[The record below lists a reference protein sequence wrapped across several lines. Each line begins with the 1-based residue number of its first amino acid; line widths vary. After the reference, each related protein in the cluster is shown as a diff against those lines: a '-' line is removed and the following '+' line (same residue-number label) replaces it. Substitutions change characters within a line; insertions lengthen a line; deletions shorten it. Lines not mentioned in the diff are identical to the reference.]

1 MAKKKFDPKAKAK
14 RQKMIAAVGGVLLL
28 GLLAF
33 QVPRTM
39 KMLKQNQG
47 TSSSS
52 STAATSTTATPG
64 STPLAPPALGGSAT
78 SGASVASATAT
89 SVDGVN
95 DPSNPLPPAAGQLVS
110 FSKFQSK
117 DPFHQ
122 QITNCETGA
131 DSGSNAGSG
140 SASDGSSACAA
151 VTKAAAK
158 AAAKKTPASGAAV
171 SVKAATTKP
180 ASAGPAAPKVTN
192 ATIAVN
198 GIANQVSIG
207 SSFPASAP
215 VFTLVS
221 LTPRA
226 AKIGIAGG
234 SYENGVATVTLAK
247 GKTVTLM
254 NTADG
259 MRYVLRLVTVG

>member
-52 STAATSTTATPG
+52 TPAASTTATPG
-64 STPLAPPALGGSAT
+64 STPLAPPALDG

-89 SVDGVN
+89 SVDGVS

-110 FSKFQSK
+110 FSKFKSK

-122 QITNCETGA
+122 QVTECGAAA
-131 DSGSNAGSG
+131 DSNSDSTG
-140 SASDGSSACAA
+140 SATCAA
-151 VTKAAAK
+151 DTPKAPAK
-158 AAAKKTPASGAAV
+158 KKTPASGV
-171 SVKAATTKP
+171 VVITKGTTAKT
-180 ASAGPAAPKVTN
+180 ASSAKVTK
-192 ATIAVN
+192 AKITVN
-198 GIANQVSIG
+198 GSPSSVAVG
-207 SSFPASAP
+207 SSFPASSP

-234 SYENGVATVTLAK
+234 SYENGAATVTLAK
-247 GKTVTLM
+247 GKTITLM

-259 MRYVLRLVTVG
+259 TRYVLRLVAVA